1 MTLYLCFI
9 FPLSKCQEI
18 KSVIC
23 QKSGFQNHTHHL
35 LTKNYFSCNR
45 CQVIPRNISTEAH
58 WDSYVNAMFNN
69 LVREHCHLCK
79 CFLKSLIINVYVVAI
94 NDEHSWGFCWDK
106 HDLFKQ
112 ITPQKHRFQH
122 IFVVFEGCFVCL
134 FLSYRCLS
142 WPWSTYSSFSG
153 HDGDPEYLLSVI
165 RHRHMDNIV
174 NSLWIT
180 KLYYQLWKVR

>member
-122 IFVVFEGCFVCL
+122 IFLFLRVVLFVCFCPTDVCLGPGQPTPHFLATMVIQSICFQL
-134 FLSYRCLS
+134 FG
-142 WPWSTYSSFSG
+142 T
-153 HDGDPEYLLSVI
+153 DI
-165 RHRHMDNIV
+165 
-174 NSLWIT
+174 WIT
-180 KLYYQLWKVR
+180 L

>member
-112 ITPQKHRFQH
+112 ITPQKHRFQC
-122 IFVVFEGCFVCL
+122 IFCCFWGLFCL
-134 FLSYRCLS
+134 FLYYSCLS
-142 WPWSTYSSFSG
+142 WPWSIYSSFSG
-153 HDGDPEYLLSVI
+153 HNGDPEHLLSVI

>member
-112 ITPQKHRFQH
+112 ITPQKHRFQC
-122 IFVVFEGCFVCL
+122 IFCCFWGLFCL
-134 FLSYRCLS
+134 FVFILQLFVLALVNLLLIFWPRWWSRVSAFSYS
-142 WPWSTYSSFSG
+142 AQTY
-153 HDGDPEYLLSVI
+153 V
-165 RHRHMDNIV
+165 
-174 NSLWIT
+174 
-180 KLYYQLWKVR
+180 